1 MKMKAFQIPDTS
13 PQFLATAIESW
24 FRTEGFESQSFAGPD
39 GTYIIQGRKDNL
51 LRFVVGLSASLVVT
65 VGTQTDGGLTVTIG
79 AGSWLDKYLAGISG
93 IFLFAPL
100 AFSAA
105 YGVWRQDN
113 LEDKL
118 WEHIQSRLAG
128 AKEVPVIIP
137 APPFQ
142 PVSLTS
148 QE

>member
-1 MKMKAFQIPDTS
+1 MRVKAFQIPDTS

-24 FRTEGFESQSFAGPD
+24 FRSEGFESQSFAGPS

-65 VGTQTDGGLTVTIG
+65 VGTQPDGALTVAIG

-113 LEDKL
+113 LENKL

-128 AKEVPVIIP
+128 AKEVPITIP

-142 PVSLTS
+142 PVTLTT

>member
-1 MKMKAFQIPDTS
+1 MKVKAFEIPDTS

-24 FRTEGFESQSFAGPD
+24 FRTEEFESQSFAGPD

-65 VGTQTDGGLTVTIG
+65 VGTQTDGALTVTIG

-113 LEDKL
+113 LEEKL